1 MAQKLRGFPAAQT
14 YHWLMNN
21 QDDQLHRL
29 LQQWKEIEPAS
40 NFDAQVW
47 RQIHEPAPVRRAAW
61 LLDWL
66 PRPAFALPA
75 AVVLGLIIGIGS
87 GLFSVPVTPHTEQ
100 LSFLAPDTLAGA
112 LRR

>member
-1 MAQKLRGFPAAQT
+1 MS
-14 YHWLMNN
+14 N
-21 QDDQLHRL
+21 QDEQLHRL
-29 LQQWKEIEPAS
+29 LQQWKAIEPPA

-47 RQIHEPAPVRRAAW
+47 QRIQAGTDHRTVRPTLTGW
-61 LLDWL
+61 LRDLL

-87 GLFSVPVTPHTEQ
+87 GLFSVPVRPHTEQ

>member
-1 MAQKLRGFPAAQT
+1 
-14 YHWLMNN
+14 MNN

-29 LQQWKEIEPAS
+29 LQQWKDIEPAS

-47 RQIHEPAPVRRAAW
+47 RQIQAGTTRRVVRPSFADW

-75 AVVLGLIIGIGS
+75 AVAVGLIVGIGS
-87 GLFSVPVTPHTEQ
+87 GLFSVPTPPRTEQ
-100 LSFLAPDTLAGA
+100 LSFLASDTLAGA

>member
-1 MAQKLRGFPAAQT
+1 
-14 YHWLMNN
+14 MNH

-47 RQIHEPAPVRRAAW
+47 RQIRQPEPNPAPSFADW
-61 LLDWL
+61 LRGWL
-66 PRPAFALPA
+66 PRPALAV
-75 AVVLGLIIGIGS
+75 AVVAGMVIGVTS
-87 GLFSVPVTPHTEQ
+87 GWLSLPVTRPSEQ

>member
-1 MAQKLRGFPAAQT
+1 
-14 YHWLMNN
+14 MNEN
-21 QDDQLHRL
+21 NNDLHRL
-29 LQQWKEIEPAS
+29 LQQWKAIEPAS
-40 NFDAQVW
+40 NFDSQVW
-47 RQIHEPAPVRRAAW
+47 RQIRVGTTRRVVRPSFADW

-75 AVVLGLIIGIGS
+75 AIVLGLIIGIGS

-100 LSFLAPDTLAGA
+100 LSFLAPDTLAGI

>member
-1 MAQKLRGFPAAQT
+1 
-14 YHWLMNN
+14 MNN

-40 NFDAQVW
+40 NFDARVW
-47 RQIHEPAPVRRAAW
+47 RQIQVGTARRAVRPGTLADW
-61 LLDWL
+61 LRSWL
-66 PRPAFALPA
+66 PRPALALPA
-75 AVVLGLIIGIGS
+75 AVVLGLVIGIGS
-87 GLFSVPVTPHTEQ
+87 GLFSVPATTHTEQ